1 MCLILI
7 KMTGA
12 LNLSQGIKNAR
23 YVWETGLSDSL
34 FDITKN
40 SFALAPLKS
49 VQNEFDYVSWKF
61 ELPCGGVFF
70 HVFLKLKVEREYT
83 VNVQFI
89 YTLSGEN
96 PL

>member
-1 MCLILI
+1 M

-23 YVWETGLSDSL
+23 YVWETGLSASL

-70 HVFLKLKVEREYT
+70 HVFLKLKVERENT